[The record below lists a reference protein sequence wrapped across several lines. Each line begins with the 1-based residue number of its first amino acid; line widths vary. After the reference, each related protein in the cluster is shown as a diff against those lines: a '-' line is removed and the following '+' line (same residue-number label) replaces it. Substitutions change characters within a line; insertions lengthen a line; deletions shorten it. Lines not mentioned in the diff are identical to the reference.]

1 MKKLIPVRTGYRI
14 YLRDISAIAVLL
26 LPLTLANAV
35 AVLLGHGF
43 RYADYSDIASMFFR
57 LSDMLINIYPL
68 ALCVVTSYYLSH
80 KTNINSA
87 IFIIYSV
94 ALLYLV
100 SIANGSLSAAY
111 HLPNN
116 PLVAIVSAFIT
127 LAYCTRINLP
137 TLEPQAVNFAPTLFK
152 HVLHFFVFASLALSL
167 STLSLQFVQDISAQI
182 KAVQPDPLTFT
193 GGLIYQS
200 ILGLLGAIGINGHNL
215 LFSVKQMLYAVT
227 QENLTAW
234 QAGEASLNVISQGFY
249 DAFMS
254 MGGSGN
260 SISLLLCILLF
271 SKERNHIMLAMAA
284 LPMVMFN
291 INEVLLFGLPIIF
304 NPVLIVP
311 FVLVP
316 LVSFVIA
323 YFSMF
328 YGLVSPVT
336 TIVDWMTPPLLS
348 GYIAMNNSL
357 EGTLLQLVIIVVGI
371 FIYRPF
377 YLAYA
382 GQGLSS
388 IKSVAQFSSV
398 ERMTFRNLLTSIR
411 ASAESSISKATAQQ
425 RMVSM
430 LREGELVMHYQ
441 LLHNLH
447 DPKKVE
453 FEALLRY
460 RDPSGKVYF
469 PTFIQDFQLLDA
481 MPILDKAVLEQ
492 VLLDMQKMPVDTVS
506 RVAINMSVASI
517 SEVDFAMHLKS
528 RLTHY
533 NIAPTSLAIEITEE
547 AILSDSV
554 HLCKTMEELQAI
566 GIMVVMDDFGAG
578 YASFPHLLK
587 YPFDKIKI
595 DRSLLVD
602 ATTQKG
608 KDLYHL
614 VAQIGNIAN
623 CSVVAEGVENEEEMD
638 FVARCGV
645 DVIQGYH
652 IARPQPLADAMALV
666 ETKYLKNETIA
677 QSA

>member
-1 MKKLIPVRTGYRI
+1 M
-14 YLRDISAIAVLL
+14 YLRDISAIAILL
-26 LPLTLANAV
+26 LPLTLANAL

-43 RYADYSDIASMFFR
+43 RYGEFPEIAGMFFR

-68 ALCVVTSYYLSH
+68 SLCVVTSYYLSH
-80 KTNINSA
+80 KTNVNSA

-94 ALLYLV
+94 ALLYIF
-100 SIANGSLSAAY
+100 SIANESLSAAY

-116 PLVAIVSAFIT
+116 PLVAMLSAFVT
-127 LAYCTRINLP
+127 LAYCTRINLQ

-152 HVLHFFVFASLALSL
+152 HVIHFFMFSALALAL
-167 STLSLQFVQDISAQI
+167 STLSLQLVQVISAQI
-182 KAVQPDPLTFT
+182 KAVQPDPLTFS
-193 GGLIYQS
+193 GGLMYQS

-227 QENLTAW
+227 QDNLAAW

-249 DAFMS
+249 DAFLS

-271 SKERNHIMLAMAA
+271 SKERNHIMLAIAA
-284 LPMVMFN
+284 MPMVMFN

-304 NPVLIVP
+304 NPILIVP

-323 YFSMF
+323 YLSMS

-348 GYIAMNNSL
+348 GYIAMDNSL

-377 YLAYA
+377 YLAFA

-398 ERMTFRNLLTSIR
+398 ERMTFRNLLSSIR

-425 RMVSM
+425 RMVNM
-430 LREGELVMHYQ
+430 LREGDLVMHYQ
-441 LLHNLH
+441 LLHNLAEPH
-447 DPKKVE
+447 KVE

-492 VLLDMQKMPVDTVS
+492 VLTDMQNMPLDHVR

-517 SEVDFAMHLKS
+517 SEADFVMHFKS

-554 HLCKTMEELQAI
+554 HLRKTMEELQAI
-566 GIMVVMDDFGAG
+566 GTMVVMDDFGAG

-587 YPFDKIKI
+587 YPFDKIKL

-608 KDLYHL
+608 KGLYHL
-614 VAQIGNIAN
+614 VAQIGQIAQ
-623 CSVVAEGVENEEEMD
+623 CTVVAEGVEDEHEMA
-638 FVARCGV
+638 FVAQCGV
-645 DVIQGYH
+645 DVIQGYY
-652 IARPQPLADAMALV
+652 IARPQPLVDVLALV
-666 ETKYLKNETIA
+666 KEKYVKNETIA